1 MGYREVAG
9 EDSMTPTSSTLV
21 AAMLAAILALA
32 TGTSTASAQDEVKD
46 NPKGAG
52 SDEFVTRLFAGTMR
66 QKNSYACFSREY
78 DVAHL
83 ASHKLQK
90 VAAMRLLVTA
100 ERVPQDEALNYSF
113 RLGVRFRHRSGNFD
127 SSGDCGHAAVAQETS
142 DRAVLKCSV
151 DCDGGGL
158 EIGITSDNKSTMIR
172 LERVRIWRRNNPDE
186 EAADALVA
194 GVDDRVFRLHRV
206 SLKDCTSLVTDR
218 KELAALRHK

>member
-1 MGYREVAG
+1 
-9 EDSMTPTSSTLV
+9 MTPTSSTLV

-32 TGTSTASAQDEVKD
+32 TGASTASAQDEVKD
-46 NPKGAG
+46 SPKGAG
-52 SDEFVTRLFAGTMR
+52 SDEFVTRLFAGTIR

-78 DVAHL
+78 DAAHL

-100 ERVPQDEALNYSF
+100 ERVPEDEALNYSF

-127 SSGDCGHAAVAQETS
+127 SSGDCGHAAVTQETS

-186 EAADALVA
+186 EAADALMA
-194 GVDDRVFRLHRV
+194 GADDRMFRLHRV